1 MAIKHGPFPA
11 WNEDLY
17 LQSSDIIQVF
27 VRFNRVG
34 LFSGMYRNF
43 GSGIHSDNTAMIMRL
58 NTWVANLAALGLI
71 FVSTFS
77 HAGVK
82 VEIEGLSEALEDN
95 AIAYLSLST
104 RAKRASEDAVR
115 LSADSVRRLY
125 GRATDEIR
133 QALQPYGYYN
143 PVISSE
149 LEELEQSEPTAETE
163 FVARFNVD
171 TGPRVLI
178 RELTVE
184 VEGAARDL
192 LQIQTLL
199 KASPLAP
206 GQALNH
212 QQYDDFKTSLQ
223 GAAYRAGFLDARF
236 SAAEMKVYPD
246 QAAADI
252 KLLLKGGQRYYFGPV
267 QIEQDIL
274 DAAFVQRFVKIE
286 PGDPFDTEKLV
297 SLQLALADSAY
308 FASVDIEIR
317 RKDAVEFHIPVT
329 LRADPMKP
337 QKYTTTLGYGTD
349 TGPRAGLGVEF
360 RRINRLG
367 HRFSAEVEGS
377 ARNAAL
383 GSEYRIPVANVDQD
397 HLAFFFKTEQ
407 LEIADAQTNEYS
419 VGVRLQDNWWL
430 FRRQLYLRYSS
441 ENFRFG
447 DEPSNRAILL
457 TPGISLNYQTAD
469 DLTYTRRG
477 FSATLD
483 VHGGVEGPLTDTTF
497 LQASLYAHAVLP
509 LASRA
514 RLLMRGGF
522 GATSTKHFD
531 ELPPSERF
539 YAGGDRSV
547 RGYAFE
553 ALSPINE
560 NGNEVGG
567 RYLTTGSIEVDYL
580 VRGNLGVAAF
590 YDVGNATSDFEF
602 DLKSS
607 VGIGLR
613 YLTAVGMIRVDIAHP
628 LDDPD
633 TSFRI
638 HLTVGPDL

>member
-1 MAIKHGPFPA
+1 M
-11 WNEDLY
+11 
-17 LQSSDIIQVF
+17 F

-34 LFSGMYRNF
+34 LFSGIFRNF
-43 GSGIHSDNTAMIMRL
+43 GSSIHSDNAAMIMRL
-58 NTWVANLAALGLI
+58 NRWVAILAAVVLI
-71 FVSTFS
+71 FVSTLT

-82 VEIEGLSEALEDN
+82 VEIEGLSEELQTNAL
-95 AIAYLSLST
+95 AYLSLST
-104 RAKRASEDAVR
+104 RAKRASEDDVA
-115 LSADSVRRLY
+115 LSAESVKRLY

-133 QALQPYGYYN
+133 RALQPYGYYN
-143 PVISSE
+143 PVITSK
-149 LEELEQSEPTAETE
+149 LEDSVPSDPSAETE
-163 FVARFNVD
+163 FVARFKVNP
-171 TGPRVLI
+171 GPQVLI
-178 RELTVE
+178 RDVTVK
-184 VEGAARDL
+184 VAGPAHDL
-192 LQIQTLL
+192 LQIQALL
-199 KASPLAP
+199 KASPIIS
-206 GQALNH
+206 GEALNH
-212 QQYDDFKTSLQ
+212 QQYDDFKSALQ

-236 SAAEMKVYPD
+236 DVAEMKVYPD
-246 QAAADI
+246 QEAADI
-252 KLLLKGGQRYYFGPV
+252 NLLLKGGQQYFFDAV

-274 DAAFVQRFVKIE
+274 DAEFVQRFVKIK
-286 PGDPFDTEKLV
+286 PGDPFDTERLV

-308 FASVDIEIR
+308 FESVDIDIR
-317 RKDAVEFHIPVT
+317 RQDAVEFRIPVT

-337 QKYTTTLGYGTD
+337 QKYTTKLGYGTD

-377 ARNAAL
+377 SRNAAL
-383 GSEYRIPVANVDQD
+383 GGEYRIPVGNVDQD

-407 LEIADAQTNEYS
+407 LEIADAETNEFS
-419 VGVRLQDNWWL
+419 VGVRLQDNWWH
-430 FRRQLYLRYSS
+430 FRRQLYLRYSA

-457 TPGISLNYQTAD
+457 TPGISLSYQIAD
-469 DLTYTRRG
+469 DLSYTRRG

-483 VHGGVEGPLTDTTF
+483 VHGGIEGPVTDTTF
-497 LQASLYAHAVLP
+497 LQASIYTHAVLP

-567 RYLTTGSIEVDYL
+567 RYLATGSIEVDYL
-580 VRGNLGVAAF
+580 VRGNLGIAAF

-607 VGIGLR
+607 AGIGLR

-628 LDDPD
+628 FDDPD
-633 TSFRI
+633 TSFRF